1 MGGKAPRRRKS
12 EQALRRRE
20 APLPQARRR
29 LAQTKPGASGAHRL
43 LPQQRPLQ
51 VLQGVP
57 SVCLQGSCRANTQTR
72 TFTGLT
78 EQVPEVPRLAGLLS
92 TWFSLES
99 PSTRS
104 GFHELH
110 QRDSSMAWLSP
121 EQQGPGRT
129 AGGLPV
135 SESTVRT
142 PVPAAASVCRDANP
156 RSRGSSRL
164 PLLKAERRPPRPPR
178 ASGWTSG
185 WLPVLGKADRVER

>member
-135 SESTVRT
+135 SESHSTHAR
-142 PVPAAASVCRDANP
+142 AR
-156 RSRGSSRL
+156 RERL
-164 PLLKAERRPPRPPR
+164 PRRESPFPRQQSASPPQGR
-178 ASGWTSG
+178 APSPTTSTRFRM
-185 WLPVLGKADRVER
+185 DIRVVAGSRQG